1 MINMSG
7 ERSHENTGVNQ
18 IAPFSEVSKFHGH
31 VCPGLTIGY
40 MAARAGIEELCVD
53 RDIDE
58 ELVTIVENDACG
70 VDAVQ
75 VVTGCTIGK
84 GNLIYRDYGKQ
95 AFTFI
100 CRDSG
105 KAVRVVLKSDF
116 NIENLDPELS
126 ELRPRVMSGTATESE
141 TLDFRTR
148 MNCISEYMREMPA
161 EEIFDIKHVNVEI
174 PRKARIFNSVKC
186 SKCGEMFA
194 ESRARM
200 ENGEIVCISCYEE
213 YTRGW

>member
-1 MINMSG
+1 MSG
-7 ERSHENTGVNQ
+7 ECSNENLERQQ
-18 IAPFSEVSKFHGH
+18 ISLFTDVAKFHGH
-31 VCPGLTIGY
+31 TCPGLTVGY
-40 MAARAGIEELCVD
+40 IAAKAGMKELYTD

-75 VVTGCTIGK
+75 VITGCTIGK
-84 GNLIYRDYGKQ
+84 GNLIFRDYGKQ

-100 CRDSG
+100 HRG
-105 KAVRVVLKSDF
+105 NNKAVRVILRSDF
-116 NIENLDPELS
+116 NINSLDPELDK
-126 ELRPRVMSGTATESE
+126 LRPKVMSGTATKSE
-141 TLDFRTR
+141 TDEFNKR
-148 MNCISEYMREMPA
+148 MSKISELMRETPVEKM
-161 EEIFDIKHVNVEI
+161 FDIKHVSIEI
-174 PRKARIFNSVKC
+174 PEKARIFKSVKC

-200 ENGEIVCISCYEE
+200 QNGNMICIACYDE

>member
-1 MINMSG
+1 MSR
-7 ERSHENTGVNQ
+7 ECSNENTEMQQ
-18 IAPFSEVSKFHGH
+18 ITSFSDVAKFHGH
-31 VCPGLTIGY
+31 ICIGLTIGY
-40 MAARAGIEELCVD
+40 IAARAGIEELCAD
-53 RDIDE
+53 RDVDE

-75 VVTGCTIGK
+75 VLTGCTIGK
-84 GNLIYRDYGKQ
+84 GNLIFKDYGKQ

-100 CRDSG
+100 CRNSN

-116 NIENLDPELS
+116 NIDALDPELS
-126 ELRPRVMSGTATESE
+126 KIRAKVMSGTPTESE
-141 TLDFRTR
+141 TLEFRKR
-148 MNCISEYMREMPA
+148 MNNISEIMRETPPEKM
-161 EEIFDIKHVNVEI
+161 FDIKHVNVEI
-174 PRKARIFNSVKC
+174 PQKARIFNSVKC

-200 ENGEIVCISCYEE
+200 QNGEIVCISCYDQ

>member
-1 MINMSG
+1 MPELSLNG
-7 ERSHENTGVNQ
+7 NAVEQQ
-18 IAPFSEVSKFHGH
+18 ITSFSEVAKFHGH

-40 MAARAGIEELCVD
+40 MAAKAGIEELCID

-100 CRDSG
+100 RRDSG
-105 KAVRVVLKSDF
+105 KAVRVMLKSSF
-116 NIENLDPELS
+116 NIDSIDPELS
-126 ELRPRVMSGTATESE
+126 KLRPKVMSGIAIESE
-141 TLDFRTR
+141 TLEFSKR
-148 MNCISEYMREMPA
+148 MNDVSEHMRNVNA
-161 EEIFDIKHVNVEI
+161 EEMFDIKHVNVEI
-174 PRKARIFNSVKC
+174 PHKARIFNSVKC
-186 SKCGEMFA
+186 SKCGETFA

-200 ENGEIVCISCYEE
+200 QNGEIVCLSCYDE
-213 YTRGW
+213 YNRGW

>member
-1 MINMSG
+1 MSG
-7 ERSHENTGVNQ
+7 VCSNENAEEQQ
-18 IAPFSEVSKFHGH
+18 IAQFSEVAKFHGH

-40 MAARAGIEELCVD
+40 MAAKAGIEELCVD

-100 CRDSG
+100 RRDSG
-105 KAVRVVLKSDF
+105 KAVRVMLKSSF
-116 NIENLDPELS
+116 NIDSIDPELS
-126 ELRPRVMSGTATESE
+126 KLRPKVMSGTATESE
-141 TLDFRTR
+141 TLEFKKRLDDVSEHMRK
-148 MNCISEYMREMPA
+148 ISA
-161 EEIFDIKHVNVEI
+161 EEMFDIKHVNVEI
-174 PRKARIFNSVKC
+174 PHKARIFNSVKC
-186 SKCGEMFA
+186 SKCGVTFA
-194 ESRARM
+194 ESRSRM
-200 ENGEIVCISCYEE
+200 QNGEIVCISCYDE

>member
-1 MINMSG
+1 MSG
-7 ERSHENTGVNQ
+7 VCSNENAVEQQ
-18 IAPFSEVSKFHGH
+18 IAQFSEVAKFHGH

-40 MAARAGIEELCVD
+40 VAAKAGIEELCVD

-105 KAVRVVLKSDF
+105 KAVRVVLKSSF
-116 NIENLDPELS
+116 NIDGIDPELS
-126 ELRPRVMSGTATESE
+126 KLRPKVMSGTATEAE
-141 TLDFRTR
+141 TVEFRKR
-148 MNCISEYMREMPA
+148 MNDISEYMRKAPA
-161 EEIFDIKHVNVEI
+161 EEMFDIKHVNVEI
-174 PRKARIFNSVKC
+174 PHKARIFNSVKC

-200 ENGEIVCISCYEE
+200 QNGEIVCIPCYDE
-213 YTRGW
+213 YSRGW

>member
-1 MINMSG
+1 MYGACSNGNSELQEMF
-7 ERSHENTGVNQ
+7 
-18 IAPFSEVSKFHGH
+18 PFSDVAKFHGH

-40 MAARAGIEELCVD
+40 IAAKIGIEELCSE

-70 VDAVQ
+70 VDAIQ
-75 VVTGCTIGK
+75 VITGCTIGK
-84 GNLIYRDYGKQ
+84 GNLIFKDYGKQ

-100 CRDSG
+100 CRNSG

-116 NIENLDPELS
+116 NINTLDPEL
-126 ELRPRVMSGTATESE
+126 EKLRPKVMSGTATESE
-141 TLDFRTR
+141 TLEFRKR
-148 MNCISEYMREMPA
+148 MNNISELMRETPVEKM
-161 EEIFDIKHVNVEI
+161 FDIKHVNVEI
-174 PRKARIFNSVKC
+174 PQKARIFNSVKC

-200 ENGEIVCISCYEE
+200 QNGEIVCISCYDE
-213 YTRGW
+213 YSRGW

>member
-1 MINMSG
+1 MSG
-7 ERSHENTGVNQ
+7 VFSNENKEVQQ
-18 IAPFSEVSKFHGH
+18 ISSFSDAAKFHGH
-31 VCPGLTIGY
+31 ICPGLTIGY
-40 MAARAGIEELCVD
+40 IAAKTGIEELSAD

-75 VVTGCTIGK
+75 VITGCTIGK
-84 GNLIYRDYGKQ
+84 GNLIFKDYGKQ

-105 KAVRVVLKSDF
+105 KAVRVVLKADF
-116 NIENLDPELS
+116 NINTLDPELDK
-126 ELRPRVMSGTATESE
+126 LRPKVMSGTATESE
-141 TLDFRTR
+141 TLELRKR
-148 MNCISEYMREMPA
+148 MNDISELMRETPVEKM
-161 EEIFDIKHVNVEI
+161 FDIQYITVEI
-174 PRKARIFNSVKC
+174 PQKARIFNSVKC

-200 ENGEIVCISCYEE
+200 QKGEIVCIPCYDE

>member
-1 MINMSG
+1 MFEACSN
-7 ERSHENTGVNQ
+7 ENKEVQ
-18 IAPFSEVSKFHGH
+18 IFSFSDVAKFHGH

-40 MAARAGIEELCVD
+40 IAAKTGIKELRAD

-70 VDAVQ
+70 VDAIQ
-75 VVTGCTIGK
+75 VITGCTIGK
-84 GNLIYRDYGKQ
+84 GNLIFKDYGKQ

-105 KAVRVVLKSDF
+105 KAVRVVLKADF
-116 NIENLDPELS
+116 NINTLDPELDK
-126 ELRPRVMSGTATESE
+126 LRPKIMSGTATESE
-141 TLDFRTR
+141 TLEFRKH
-148 MNCISEYMREMPA
+148 MNDISELMRETPA
-161 EEIFDIKHVNVEI
+161 EKMFDIKHINVEI
-174 PRKARIFNSVKC
+174 PQKARIFNSVKC
-186 SKCGEMFA
+186 SECGEMFA

-200 ENGEIVCISCYEE
+200 QSGEIVCISCYDD

>member
-1 MINMSG
+1 MS
-7 ERSHENTGVNQ
+7 EECSNENTEINQ
-18 IAPFSEVSKFHGH
+18 IAPFSEVSEFHGH

-40 MAARAGIEELCVD
+40 VAAKAGIEELCID
-53 RDIDE
+53 RDVDE

-75 VVTGCTIGK
+75 FVTGCTIGK
-84 GNLIYRDYGKQ
+84 GNLNFKDYGKQ

-105 KAVRVVLKSDF
+105 KAVRVVLKSSF
-116 NIENLDPELS
+116 NIDDIDPEVS
-126 ELRPRVMSGTATESE
+126 KLRPKVMSGTANESE
-141 TLDFRTR
+141 TLEFRKR
-148 MNCISEYMREMPA
+148 MNGISEYMRAAPVEEM
-161 EEIFDIKHVNVEI
+161 FDIMHVNIEI
-174 PRKARIFNSVKC
+174 PHKARIFNSVKC

-200 ENGEIVCISCYEE
+200 QNGEIVCISCYDE

>member
-1 MINMSG
+1 MSG
-7 ERSHENTGVNQ
+7 ETSNGNTKVQQ
-18 IAPFSEVSKFHGH
+18 IASFSDAAKFHGH
-31 VCPGLTIGY
+31 ICPGLTIGY
-40 MAARAGIEELCVD
+40 IAAKTGIEELCAD

-75 VVTGCTIGK
+75 VITGCTIGK
-84 GNLIYRDYGKQ
+84 GNLIFKDYGKQ

-100 CRDSG
+100 CRGSG
-105 KAVRVVLKSDF
+105 KAVRVLLKPDF
-116 NIENLDPELS
+116 NIQTLDPELDN
-126 ELRPRVMSGTATESE
+126 LRPKVMSGTATEAE
-141 TLDFRTR
+141 ELEFRKR
-148 MNCISEYMREMPA
+148 MNNISELMRETPVEKM
-161 EEIFDIKHVNVEI
+161 FDIKHINVEI
-174 PRKARIFNSVKC
+174 PHKARIFNSVKC

-200 ENGEIVCISCYEE
+200 QNGEAVCISCYDE

>member
-1 MINMSG
+1 MPAEHNDK
-7 ERSHENTGVNQ
+7 NTEVGQ
-18 IAPFSEVSKFHGH
+18 IASFNDVSKFHGH

-40 MAARAGIEELCVD
+40 MAAKAGLEELCTD

-75 VVTGCTIGK
+75 VVTGCTLGK

-100 CRDSG
+100 CRDTG
-105 KAVRVVLKSDF
+105 KAVRVVLKSSF
-116 NIENLDPELS
+116 NIDELDPDLS
-126 ELRPRVMSGTATESE
+126 KLRPRIMSGTATEAE
-141 TLDFRTR
+141 ALEFKKR
-148 MNCISEYMREMPA
+148 MNWVSELMRKTPVEEM
-161 EEIFDIKHVNVEI
+161 FDIKHLEVEI
-174 PRKARIFNSVKC
+174 PQKARIFNSVKC
-186 SKCGEMFA
+186 AKCGEMLA
-194 ESRARM
+194 ESRARVQ
-200 ENGEIVCISCYEE
+200 NGEFICISCYDE

>member
-1 MINMSG
+1 MPEECSN
-7 ERSHENTGVNQ
+7 ERKGAN
-18 IAPFSEVSKFHGH
+18 IAPFSEASKFHGH

-40 MAARAGIEELCVD
+40 VAAKAGIEALCVD

-105 KAVRVVLKSDF
+105 KAVRVVLKSSF
-116 NIENLDPELS
+116 NIDDIDPELS
-126 ELRPRVMSGTATESE
+126 KLRPKIMSDTATESE
-141 TLDFRTR
+141 TLEFEKR
-148 MNCISEYMREMPA
+148 MNDISEYMRETPA
-161 EEIFDIKHVNVEI
+161 EEMFDIKYVNAEI
-174 PRKARIFNSVKC
+174 PHKARIFNSVKC

-200 ENGEIVCISCYEE
+200 QNGEIVCISCYDE

>member
-1 MINMSG
+1 VSEECSN
-7 ERSHENTGVNQ
+7 ENTGVK

-40 MAARAGIEELCVD
+40 MASKAGIEELCVD

-105 KAVRVVLKSDF
+105 KAVRVVLKSSF
-116 NIENLDPELS
+116 NTDDIDPELNK
-126 ELRPRVMSGTATESE
+126 LRPKVMSGTATESE
-141 TLDFRTR
+141 TLEFRKR
-148 MNCISEYMREMPA
+148 MNGISEYMRGVPA
-161 EEIFDIKHVNVEI
+161 EEMFDIKYVNVEI
-174 PRKARIFNSVKC
+174 PYKARIFNSVKC

-200 ENGEIVCISCYEE
+200 QDGEIVCVSCYDE

>member
-1 MINMSG
+1 MSG
-7 ERSHENTGVNQ
+7 VCSNENAVEQQ
-18 IAPFSEVSKFHGH
+18 IAQFSEVAKFHGH

-40 MAARAGIEELCVD
+40 MAAKTGIEELCVD

-105 KAVRVVLKSDF
+105 KAVRVVLKSSF
-116 NIENLDPELS
+116 NIDGIDPELS
-126 ELRPRVMSGTATESE
+126 KLRPKVMSGTATEAE
-141 TLDFRTR
+141 TVEFRKR
-148 MNCISEYMREMPA
+148 MNDISEYMRKAPA
-161 EEIFDIKHVNVEI
+161 EEMFDIKHVNVEI
-174 PRKARIFNSVKC
+174 PHKARIFNSVKC
-186 SKCGEMFA
+186 SKCGETFA

-200 ENGEIVCISCYEE
+200 QNGEIVCIPCYDE
-213 YTRGW
+213 YSRGW

>member
-1 MINMSG
+1 MSG
-7 ERSHENTGVNQ
+7 ECSNEYKEINQ
-18 IAPFSEVSKFHGH
+18 IASFSEVSKFHGH

-40 MAARAGIEELCVD
+40 MAAKAGIEELCVD

-75 VVTGCTIGK
+75 FVTGCTIGK
-84 GNLIYRDYGKQ
+84 GNLIYKDYGKQ

-100 CRDSG
+100 CRNSG
-105 KAVRVVLKSDF
+105 KAVRVVLKSSF
-116 NIENLDPELS
+116 NIDDIDPELS
-126 ELRPRVMSGTATESE
+126 KLRPKVMSGTASESE
-141 TLDFRTR
+141 TLEFRKR
-148 MNCISEYMREMPA
+148 MNGISEYMREAPVEKM
-161 EEIFDIKHVNVEI
+161 FDIKHVNVEI
-174 PRKARIFNSVKC
+174 PHKARIFNSVKC
-186 SKCGEMFA
+186 SKCGETFA

-200 ENGEIVCISCYEE
+200 QNGEIVCISCYDE